1 MAAIAKKSKVAI
13 FRSASGE
20 DEKPMLMLHEKNTNS
35 LQFQFLESAPGSD
48 SQEVSKLFPHETAI
62 RRLQN
67 MEEIIFQIL
76 SGAEVHL

>member
-1 MAAIAKKSKVAI
+1 MSSDSSCVTKIADTTIS
-13 FRSASGE
+13 SSH
-20 DEKPMLMLHEKNTNS
+20 DENPKHLEFH
-35 LQFQFLESAPGSD
+35 FLESAPWSD
-48 SQEVSKLFPHETAI
+48 SQEVSKLFLHETAI